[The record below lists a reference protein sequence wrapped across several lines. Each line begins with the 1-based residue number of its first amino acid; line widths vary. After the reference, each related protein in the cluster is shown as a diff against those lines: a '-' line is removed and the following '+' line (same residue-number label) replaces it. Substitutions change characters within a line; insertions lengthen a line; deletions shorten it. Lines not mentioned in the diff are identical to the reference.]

1 MLEELLRQL
10 GRGGTQT
17 YRDLTAALSIS
28 EPLLEAML
36 ENLARL
42 GYLRPVESCSGTCH
56 GCAGGRG
63 GCSVQGQGRLW
74 SLTERGLRAA
84 TKEPGTPRV
93 F

>member
-1 MLEELLRQL
+1 MEELLRQL
-10 GRGGTQT
+10 GRGGVHSYQ
-17 YRDLTAALSIS
+17 DLAGALSIS

-42 GYLRPVESCSGTCH
+42 GYLRSVSGCGRGCH
-56 GCAGGRG
+56 GCSSG

-84 TKEPGTPRV
+84 LGETGSPG
-93 F
+93 

>member
-10 GRGGTQT
+10 GRGGVQS
-17 YRDLTAALSIS
+17 YQDLAGALSIS

-42 GYLRPVESCSGTCH
+42 GYLRRVESCAGACH
-56 GCAGGRG
+56 GCSSG

-74 SLTERGLRAA
+74 SLTDRGLRAA
-84 TKEPGTPRV
+84 AKDRGSTA
-93 F
+93 

>member
-10 GRGGTQT
+10 GRGGVQS
-17 YRDLTAALSIS
+17 YQDLESALSIS

-42 GYLRPVESCSGTCH
+42 GYLRPLEGCGGTCH
-56 GCAGGRG
+56 GCSHGR
-63 GCSVQGQGRLW
+63 CSVQGHGRLW

-84 TKEPGTPRV
+84 ARV
-93 F
+93 TGNGA

>member
-1 MLEELLRQL
+1 MLEQLLRLL
-10 GRGGTQT
+10 GREGVQS
-17 YRDLTAALSIS
+17 YRDLASALAIS

-42 GYLRPVESCSGTCH
+42 GYLRSVSGCGGGCH
-56 GCAGGRG
+56 GCSSG

-84 TKEPGTPRV
+84 LGETGSPG
-93 F
+93 

>member
-1 MLEELLRQL
+1 MLEDLLRQL
-10 GRGGTQT
+10 GRGGVQS
-17 YRDLTAALSIS
+17 YQDLASALSIS

-42 GYLRPVESCSGTCH
+42 GYLRPVASCSDQACHSCSG
-56 GCAGGRG
+56 G

-84 TKEPGTPRV
+84 MRQPGSPA
-93 F
+93 

>member
-10 GRGGTQT
+10 GRGGVQS
-17 YRDLTAALSIS
+17 YQDLTGALSIS

-42 GYLRPVESCSGTCH
+42 GYLRPVESCRGGACH
-56 GCAGGRG
+56 GCSAGSD
-63 GCSVQGQGRLW
+63 GCSVHGQGRLW

-84 TKEPGTPRV
+84 ARETGSPA
-93 F
+93 

>member
-10 GRGGTQT
+10 GRGGLQS
-17 YRDLTAALSIS
+17 YHDLAVALSIP

-42 GYLRPVESCSGTCH
+42 GYLRPVEGCNLGCH
-56 GCAGGRG
+56 GCSG
-63 GCSVQGQGRLW
+63 GCSAHGQGRIW

-84 TKEPGTPRV
+84 GREAGNPPQAS
-93 F
+93 

>member
-10 GRGGTQT
+10 GRGGVQS
-17 YRDLTAALSIS
+17 YQDLAGALSIS

-42 GYLRPVESCSGTCH
+42 GYLRPVVSCSESSH
-56 GCAGGRG
+56 GCSGCSA

-84 TKEPGTPRV
+84 AGRAGGSP
-93 F
+93 

>member
-10 GRGGTQT
+10 GRGGIQS
-17 YRDLTAALSIS
+17 YRDLAGALSIS

-42 GYLRPVESCSGTCH
+42 GYLRPVDGCSGVCH
-56 GCAGGRG
+56 GCAGG
-63 GCSVQGQGRLW
+63 GCSVHGHGRLW

-84 TKEPGTPRV
+84 AGETPATA
-93 F
+93 